1 MHKCMKNWSDYPIF
15 MAIAE
20 TGSLTAAGQKLGVS
34 QPTVGR
40 RLKALE
46 DHFGGALLKKDNGRL
61 IPTTF
66 GHNVLEHVRRM
77 DEEAAAISRS
87 SATLEHSLVG
97 PVTISASQGMG
108 DYWLPYALQDFHAA
122 HPDILIDVLVD
133 MREANLAQREAD
145 VALRWMGPGTQNS
158 LIGRKVVSTGFGL
171 YASPNYLQRKGVPT
185 LPTDLPDHDG
195 ITVTLDGHDLMWK
208 EIKDHALLRPG
219 RFAFR
224 TNSIEAHK
232 NAIEAGYGIG
242 PLPHCGIAG
251 RDIVRVLPDFEVVV
265 DLWIVAHE
273 DLKKSARVRATFDYL
288 ITALQADSE
297 HFRHGTVSCYD
308 SRCGVGPFHRND
320 HQLSAE

>member
-1 MHKCMKNWSDYPIF
+1 

-20 TGSLTAAGQKLGVS
+20 TGSLTAAGQKLGIS

-46 DHFGGALLKKDNGRL
+46 DQLGGPVVKKEEGRL

-66 GHNVLEHVRRM
+66 GHSVLDHVRRM
-77 DEEAAAISRS
+77 DEEAAAIARS
-87 SATLEHSLVG
+87 SATLEHSLAG

-108 DYWLPYALQDFHAA
+108 DYWLPYAMREFHEA
-122 HPDILIDVLVD
+122 HPDILVDVIVD
-133 MREANLAQREAD
+133 MRETNLAQREAD

-158 LIGRKVVSTGFGL
+158 LIGRKVVAAGFGL
-171 YASPNYLQRKGVPT
+171 YASPNYLQRKGTP
-185 LPTDLPDHDG
+185 LAPQDLPDHDG
-195 ITVTLDGHDLMWK
+195 ITVLVDGHDLMWK
-208 EIKDHALLRPG
+208 EINNHELLRPK

-242 PLPHCGIAG
+242 PLPHCGIDG
-251 RDIVRVLPDFEVVV
+251 RDVVRVLPDFEVVV
-265 DLWIVAHE
+265 DLWVVAHE

-288 ITALQADSE
+288 VQSLQRDSD
-297 HFRHGTVSCYD
+297 HFRYGVDSCYE
-308 SRCGVGPFHRND
+308 SRCGAGPFHRRTQNIA
-320 HQLSAE
+320 AE